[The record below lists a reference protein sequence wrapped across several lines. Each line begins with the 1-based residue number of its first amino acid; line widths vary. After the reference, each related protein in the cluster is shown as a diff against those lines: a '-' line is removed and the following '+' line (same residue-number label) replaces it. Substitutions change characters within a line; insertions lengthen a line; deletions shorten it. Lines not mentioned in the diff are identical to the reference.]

1 MFPPDHTATFKQ
13 TKMTEYFLL
22 FLNNNAGE
30 HENSYSTPSTPSPF
44 DE

>member
-1 MFPPDHTATFKQ
+1 MVPPDHTATFNH

-22 FLNNNAGE
+22 FLNNNADE
-30 HENSYSTPSTPSPF
+30 HENSYSTPSTLSPL